1 MCIKHIDGKG
11 YNRDTDLAEIE
22 FLMFFRFPYLRSER
36 LQMKK
41 VSESDTNTIYLLTI
55 SITIQYSNETP
66 HIKYAYFITST
77 HDPAYIHA

>member
-41 VSESDTNTIYLLTI
+41 VSESDTFSLLVVVFR
-55 SITIQYSNETP
+55 SIVKVARFS
-66 HIKYAYFITST
+66 
-77 HDPAYIHA
+77 YILLS

>member
-36 LQMKK
+36 LQMKN
-41 VSESDTNTIYLLTI
+41 VSESDTKGEANI
-55 SITIQYSNETP
+55 E
-66 HIKYAYFITST
+66 K
-77 HDPAYIHA
+77 